1 MRKKF
6 KLVFLLMF
14 FYLAIGQDNNR
25 KFENANTAY
34 NAGQFEKAVLIYKE
48 ILESGEHSAALFFN
62 MANCYYRLNNVAES
76 IFFFE
81 KAKQLNPLDDDIK
94 VNSTFAQNMAI
105 DAVEV
110 LPKSQI
116 TKFQEGLFGLFKQDG
131 WAIFSVF
138 CHGC

>member
-6 KLVFLLMF
+6 TLVFVLMF

-76 IFFFE
+76 IFF
-81 KAKQLNPLDDDIK
+81 LRRPN
-94 VNSTFAQNMAI
+94 N
-105 DAVEV
+105 
-110 LPKSQI
+110 
-116 TKFQEGLFGLFKQDG
+116 
-131 WAIFSVF
+131 
-138 CHGC
+138 